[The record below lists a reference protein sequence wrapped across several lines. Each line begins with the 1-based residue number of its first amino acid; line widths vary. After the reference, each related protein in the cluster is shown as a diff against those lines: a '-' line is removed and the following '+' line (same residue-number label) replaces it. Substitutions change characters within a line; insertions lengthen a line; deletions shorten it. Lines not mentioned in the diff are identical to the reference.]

1 MSTRLPRLHEL
12 AALSAVAAIAAAT
25 LAAGQL
31 FARASA
37 GRPHVASDET
47 LREPS
52 VISSRNGVLRVAL
65 NAAPSTIE
73 VAGKRARAAVYDG
86 SYLPPTLRVRPG
98 DEMRIRLAN
107 ALDEPTNLHTH
118 GLAVSPRGTSDDIFL
133 SVAPGQAQEY
143 DIRLPA
149 SQSPGLYWYHPHSH
163 GNSDEQVRNGMSG
176 ALIVDGLLD
185 PFPALRNVHERLL
198 LLKDIQIDSGRVAH
212 LGIGKQSVRTVDGQ
226 LNPTIVMRPGETQ
239 LWRIGNIGA
248 DLYYELSLDGHPFFV
263 VARDGHRLARVER
276 ADTLVLSPGARAEVL
291 VQGGV
296 PGTYVLRTGDI
307 DTGPAGNTYRGATLA
322 TLRVEG
328 ATEHP
333 IALPTALLP
342 VEDLRPRVTARR
354 TIVFSESPDGNSFFI
369 DGKAFDMSRTDQ
381 RVKLGTVEE
390 WTIRNEA
397 DERHSFHIHQT
408 PFQVAEING
417 VAQPADGYR
426 DIVDVPIGGE
436 VKVVIPFTDPS
447 IVGRFVFHCHILS
460 HEDRGMMATIE
471 VDP

>member
-1 MSTRLPRLHEL
+1 MSTRIPRLHQL
-12 AALSAVAAIAAAT
+12 AAVSAIAAAAIAADQR
-25 LAAGQL
+25 LDHP
-31 FARASA
+31 SA
-37 GRPHVASDET
+37 VQPRVAFPET

-65 NAAPSTIE
+65 TAAPSTID
-73 VAGKRARAAVYDG
+73 VAGERALAAVYDG

-98 DEMRIRLAN
+98 DEIRIRLVN
-107 ALDEPTNLHTH
+107 ALHEPTNLHTH
-118 GLAVSPRGTSDDIFL
+118 GLSVSPRGASDDIFL
-133 SVAPGQAQEY
+133 RVAPGQVQEY
-143 DIRLPA
+143 EIHLPA
-149 SQSPGLYWYHPHSH
+149 SHSPGLYWYHPHSH

-176 ALIVDGLLD
+176 ALIVDGLLG

-212 LGIGKQSVRTVDGQ
+212 LGIGKRSVRTVDGQ
-226 LNPTIVMRPGETQ
+226 VNPTIVMRPGETQ

-248 DLYYELSLDGHPFFV
+248 DLYYELTLDGHPFFV

-291 VQGGV
+291 VRGGA

-307 DTGPAGNTYRGATLA
+307 DTGPAGNTYSGTTLA

-328 ATEHP
+328 APERP
-333 IALPTALLP
+333 ITLPTALLP
-342 VEDLRPRVTARR
+342 VEDLRPRVTRRR
-354 TIVFSESPDGNSFFI
+354 TIVFSESQDGNSFFI

-397 DERHSFHIHQT
+397 DELHSFHIHQT

-436 VKVVIPFTDPS
+436 VKVVIPFTDPR

-460 HEDRGMMATIE
+460 HEDKGMMATIE